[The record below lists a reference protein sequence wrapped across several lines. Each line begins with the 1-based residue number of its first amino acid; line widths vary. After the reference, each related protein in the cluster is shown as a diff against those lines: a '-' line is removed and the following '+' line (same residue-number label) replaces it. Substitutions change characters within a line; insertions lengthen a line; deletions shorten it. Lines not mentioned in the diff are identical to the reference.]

1 MYNAASAHR
10 QWLTYCRISALCAIV
25 VVIAWYAP
33 TAVFAEAAQEG
44 VVAAFDDI
52 IQMLDHTDKQFN
64 YLGTKFVVD
73 YTPTRRSTTLVK
85 VAHDTAAGVQKQE
98 VASLQ
103 DGESQIIIDDGKFL
117 WHYIPSQAS
126 VVKKK
131 RRLSLGELSK
141 RIRHQEELIQANYFI
156 TITAEASEQ
165 VSVATTQPPSVQG
178 DVMVTFHPKS
188 HDRPS
193 WKVWIENEHGLVVR
207 TEIYDVAGNLAL
219 LSAFSELAFRPKL
232 PKQAFTMTVPKGTTV
247 TTSLEETFQSAVEA
261 QPSVSFTILEPAYL
275 PTGFVL
281 SSVIVSNVKDREKV
295 QLTYIDGM
303 SSISVFEEQRRAA
316 APEASKATKEVAI
329 NNTVKGTFYDH
340 GLLKILNWQQNTD
353 VSITMVGEVADT
365 ELLKMASSIT
375 TQ

>member
-1 MYNAASAHR
+1 MC
-10 QWLTYCRISALCAIV
+10 LLV
-25 VVIAWYAP
+25 VAIAWCAP
-33 TAVFAEAAQEG
+33 MAVLADTAPERAAVQ
-44 VVAAFDDI
+44 FDDI

-64 YLGTKFVVD
+64 YLGTKFVVN

-141 RIRHQEELIQANYFI
+141 RIRHQKDLIQANYFI
-156 TITAEASEQ
+156 TITAEASGQ
-165 VSVATTQPPSVQG
+165 VSAAAQLPSVQG

-193 WKVWIENEHGLVVR
+193 WKVWIESEHGLVVR
-207 TEIYDVAGNLAL
+207 TEIYDIAGNLAL
-219 LSAFSELAFRPKL
+219 LSAFSELAFQPKL
-232 PKQAFTMTVPKGTTV
+232 PEQAFTMTVPKGTTV
-247 TTSLEETFQSAVEA
+247 TTSLEETFQSAAEA
-261 QPSVSFTILEPAYL
+261 QQSVNLTILEPAYL
-275 PTGFVL
+275 PSGFVL
-281 SSVIVSNVKDREKV
+281 SSVIVSNVKEREKV

-329 NNTVKGTFYDH
+329 NTTVKGTFYDH
-340 GLLKILNWQQNTD
+340 GLLKILNWQQPTD

-375 TQ
+375 TE

>member
-1 MYNAASAHR
+1 MPENS
-10 QWLTYCRISALCAIV
+10 
-25 VVIAWYAP
+25 
-33 TAVFAEAAQEG
+33 F
-44 VVAAFDDI
+44 FD
-52 IQMLDHTDKQFN
+52 
-64 YLGTKFVVD
+64 
-73 YTPTRRSTTLVK
+73 
-85 VAHDTAAGVQKQE
+85 AAG
-98 VASLQ
+98 
-103 DGESQIIIDDGKFL
+103 
-117 WHYIPSQAS
+117 AS

-156 TITAEASEQ
+156 TITTEVSEQ

-232 PKQAFTMTVPKGTTV
+232 PEQAFTMTVPKGTTV
-247 TTSLEETFQSAVEA
+247 TISLEETFQSAVEA

-281 SSVIVSNVKDREKV
+281 SSVIVSNVKKREKV

-316 APEASKATKEVAI
+316 APEALKASKEVAI

-340 GLLKILNWQQNTD
+340 GLLKILNWQQDTD